1 MGLLPRSFYL
11 DDLFD
16 DFDRHPAPRHHE
28 MKCDISE
35 DKDNYLIEMDIPGY
49 NKEDIKIECENGLLT
64 VSAEKKQEVNENDP
78 DKKYIRR
85 ERVYGSVSRSFNF
98 SDINDDGIKA
108 EFNNGTLNVII
119 PKIKKEDSKKIIE
132 IN

>member
-78 DKKYIRR
+78 L
-85 ERVYGSVSRSFNF
+85 
-98 SDINDDGIKA
+98 
-108 EFNNGTLNVII
+108 T
-119 PKIKKEDSKKIIE
+119 PIE
-132 IN
+132 YCRQYPQKMNLISNTIEVWYVPRKMSNMEKGD

>member
-119 PKIKKEDSKKIIE
+119 PKIKKEDSKKINE